1 MLDVPIDNKQYLLV
15 NVYVTL
21 ESRNFINKQLSKLEI
36 ENVQIMQSQEEILN
50 KTKLFYETLYQKN
63 ETLERY
69 NLTEKLKHWKVKKL
83 TDQESKSL
91 EGPVTK
97 AEV

>member
-69 NLTEKLKHWKVKKL
+69 NLTEKLKH
-83 TDQESKSL
+83 
-91 EGPVTK
+91 
-97 AEV
+97 